1 LSEIKFSLN
10 LAATSEKLMQVAT
23 DYSNLS
29 KYCPQQLKSI
39 EIVEQNNDGIITE
52 EIISLSMFKKEIKQ
66 KTLHKNSSN
75 NKLHSEI
82 ISGPAK
88 GTTINI
94 LYEKMDS
101 GTKVM
106 ININLKISLTFKI
119 LQPLIEK
126 YYKLM
131 MTSILFRMNTVALQ
145 I

>member
-1 LSEIKFSLN
+1 MSEIKFSLN

-131 MTSILFRMNTVALQ
+131 MTSILFRMNTVAL
-145 I
+145 

>member
-1 LSEIKFSLN
+1 
-10 LAATSEKLMQVAT
+10 MQVAT